1 VPSRNTAKY
10 CHVVPTLLKE
20 QGFESVRYLGFTS
33 SELFGWIMQEGD
45 RSLSKWHCSDL
56 RSEYE
61 VWKNDFEAVWLNLIN
76 KKGKQVHWEKLT
88 EGGLIRTTQV
98 FQQETS
104 NDLMDCKERW
114 WDGMM
119 EDRLTSFTESL
130 WLVSH
135 TVVREIGYSYTVLLI
150 VSFYTIDKLY
160 T

>member
-1 VPSRNTAKY
+1 
-10 CHVVPTLLKE
+10 
-20 QGFESVRYLGFTS
+20 
-33 SELFGWIMQEGD
+33 
-45 RSLSKWHCSDL
+45 
-56 RSEYE
+56 
-61 VWKNDFEAVWLNLIN
+61 
-76 KKGKQVHWEKLT
+76 
-88 EGGLIRTTQV
+88 
-98 FQQETS
+98 
-104 NDLMDCKERW
+104 MDCKERW